1 MDDALAVNGETRTA
15 NTARSYYNRQTSV
28 DDARNVYQHLN
39 NGRMIVWINA
49 AGEDP
54 RVVQAA
60 IIAMDG
66 REPVPRRTPAA
77 SSPVAGCLRHR
88 RDRAAAA
95 QSALQW
101 RGVVL
106 NSVHLTH
113 RHCHRIDRIHDAA
126 AEQNKHAADH

>member
-54 RVVQAA
+54 RLVQAA

-66 REPVPRRTPAA
+66 REPGAQTEAMYARRVLPHGRLLETPPR
-77 SSPVAGCLRHR
+77 SR
-88 RDRAAAA
+88 RRCTERAAMA
-95 QSALQW
+95 
-101 RGVVL
+101 RG
-106 NSVHLTH
+106 
-113 RHCHRIDRIHDAA
+113 RIELGPSYASPLSSH
-126 AEQNKHAADH
+126 